1 MTSLTAIFGNAPEK
15 DEDDSEK
22 LLDLYWNRAELKK
35 EFASLREQ
43 NYQLKE
49 RVKFHEGQTV
59 RMQQKLEHLE
69 SLLLDPEWVYNVVT
83 FFQLR
88 RLAMRCRGRVERF
101 SEQLKQQR
109 EKRQY
114 SEALVSWN
122 EDRKKEAA
130 EIQRRIGE
138 RRLRVQMLEDRMQA
152 ERQRLVSMNS
162 LVRFLKGRRV
172 TKELDQLA
180 TEMVLRQQQESDL
193 LAKLDDLQK
202 LSPPDQ
208 QGLDIAT
215 KRSINF
221 MILAFAQQL
230 FLHLADDDLSMLAKE
245 ATEKSVGAVNYG
257 DKKRCDFILSSIAK
271 RVETLDKAE
280 ESVDILKHRA
290 RLIAE
295 NAMFRSDEDTVPVSG
310 TVSTIFDIT
319 KNGVVRKRD
328 GNLLGD
334 NYWKL
339 AEFLS
344 R

>member
-1 MTSLTAIFGNAPEK
+1 MTSLTAIFGNSPEK
-15 DEDDSEK
+15 QEEDSEK

-35 EFASLREQ
+35 EFASLRDR
-43 NYQLKE
+43 NYQLQD

-88 RLAMRCRGRVERF
+88 RLSMRCSGRIERF
-101 SEQLKQQR
+101 AERLKQQR
-109 EKRQY
+109 EKKQY
-114 SEALVSWN
+114 SEALVAWN
-122 EDRKKEAA
+122 EERKKEAA
-130 EIQRRIGE
+130 EIQRVIGE
-138 RRLRVQMLEDRMQA
+138 RRLRVQMLEDRLQA
-152 ERQRLVSMNS
+152 ERQRLVSMNG
-162 LVRFLKGRRV
+162 LVRFIKGRRV
-172 TKELDQLA
+172 TRQLDELAAEL
-180 TEMVLRQQQESDL
+180 VLRQQQESEL

-230 FLHLADDDLSMLAKE
+230 YLHLADDDLAMLAKE
-245 ATEKSVGAVNYG
+245 ASEKSVGAVNYG
-257 DKKRCDFILSSIAK
+257 DKKRCDFILSTIAK
-271 RVETLDKAE
+271 RVRTLEDAE
-280 ESVDILKHRA
+280 ETVDVLQQRA
-290 RLIAE
+290 RLLAE
-295 NAMFRSDEDTVPVSG
+295 NAMFRSDEDAVPVPS
-310 TVSTIFDIT
+310 TVSTIYHINA
-319 KNGVVRKRD
+319 NGVVKKRD

-334 NYWKL
+334 NYWGLSKV
-339 AEFLS
+339 LS